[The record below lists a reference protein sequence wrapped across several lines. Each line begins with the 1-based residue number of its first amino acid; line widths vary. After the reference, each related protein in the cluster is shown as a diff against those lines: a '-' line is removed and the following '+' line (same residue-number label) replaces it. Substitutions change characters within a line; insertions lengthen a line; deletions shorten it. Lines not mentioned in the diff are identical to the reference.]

1 MNIPKLILDELNI
14 TIQVSDNLGDSKATA
29 IRISCEDSMLIV
41 LIENEIID
49 LILNE
54 DPWKKIEQSLIFDE
68 ESKYDV
74 ITVIKLLDDGSTKRH
89 VFWFDIKECFGK
101 KI

>member
-1 MNIPKLILDELNI
+1 MNIPKLLLDELNI
-14 TIQVSDNLGDSKATA
+14 IIPVSENLGDSKATA
-29 IRISCEDSMLIV
+29 IRICCPDNMLIV

-54 DPWKKIEQSLIFDE
+54 EPWKKVEQALLFDE
-68 ESKYDV
+68 DKKYDV
-74 ITVIKLLDDGSTKRH
+74 ITVIELLDDGSIKKH
-89 VFWFDIKECFGK
+89 VFWFDITECFGK

>member
-14 TIQVSDNLGDSKATA
+14 TIPVTENLGDSKENA
-29 IRISCEDSMLIV
+29 IRISCIDSHLIV

-54 DPWKKIEQSLIFDE
+54 EPWKKLEQALLFDE
-68 ESKYDV
+68 DKKYDV
-74 ITVIKLLDDGSTKRH
+74 IKVIELLNGDLTKKH
-89 VFWFDIKECFGK
+89 EFWFDITDCFGSK
-101 KI
+101 D

>member
-14 TIQVSDNLGDSKATA
+14 IIPVSDNLGDSKQNA
-29 IRISCEDSMLIV
+29 IRISCEDSTLIV

-54 DPWKKIEQSLIFDE
+54 EPWRKVEQSLLFDKDKKFDII
-68 ESKYDV
+68 SV
-74 ITVIKLLDDGSTKRH
+74 IELLDDGGTKRH
-89 VFWFDIKECFGK
+89 VFCFDITECFGGN
-101 KI
+101 

>member
-1 MNIPKLILDELNI
+1 MNIPKLLLDELNI
-14 TIQVSDNLGDSKATA
+14 IIPISDNLGDSKATA
-29 IRISCEDSMLIV
+29 IRISCPDSMLIV

-54 DPWKKIEQSLIFDE
+54 EPWKKVEQSLIFDE
-68 ESKYDV
+68 DKKYDV
-74 ITVIKLLDDGSTKRH
+74 ITVIELLDDGLTKKH
-89 VFWFDIKECFGK
+89 VFWFDITECFGK

>member
-14 TIQVSDNLGDSKATA
+14 TIPVSENLGDSKENA
-29 IRISCEDSMLIV
+29 IRISCPDSMLVV

-54 DPWKKIEQSLIFDE
+54 EPWKKVEQSLIFDE
-68 ESKYDV
+68 DKKYDV
-74 ITVIKLLDDGSTKRH
+74 ITVIELLDDGSTKKH
-89 VFWFDIKECFGK
+89 VFWFNITECFGSK
-101 KI
+101 D